1 MNKTLDRILLA
12 AMRFLVVHEESRF
25 WILVNQVRYEQS
37 NNEIKSLTQ
46 EACAKLSCYFLTWV

>member
-1 MNKTLDRILLA
+1 
-12 AMRFLVVHEESRF
+12 MRFLLVHEESRF
-25 WILVNQVRYEQS
+25 WILVNQVKYEQS